1 MSEPRLTVALSND
14 FFKAFA
20 RLPEKAR
27 GKVATFISKFRANP
41 RGTGLNY
48 ERIEGGKDPFIRS
61 LRVDQDIRCIVRA
74 PDEGNTYVLLWI
86 DKHDDAYQWAR
97 RRTCHVN
104 RVSGALQ
111 VVDVEAA
118 EMAVGAETAGG
129 DAFAAAASADLASNA
144 SASKNGPAPTPAPQ
158 AAEAQAPARSAPSV
172 FIHCSDDQLMQLG
185 VPEALLPAVRAV
197 TSEES
202 LARLI
207 EWVPQDCVDGLI
219 LLADGKPIEAV
230 VEELE
235 RQRPAEIDPSDVA
248 AALET
253 PESQAQFLVITD
265 DDVLEAMLSAPLEC
279 WRVFLH
285 PSQRRLVERTWSG
298 PVRVLGGAGTGKTV
312 VAMHRARWLAQQL
325 IKSGAPGRVLFTTF
339 TRNLATDIR
348 ANLTKICS
356 PEQLQRIEVIPLDG
370 WVMNFLKSQGLQV
383 RVFNDEARKSCWSL
397 AMDVADTSLGLAE
410 RFYQEEWQEVV
421 LAQGCRSRDDYL
433 VARRVGRGTRLSR
446 EQRSRIWPVFD
457 AVRAEFR
464 QRGLWEPEEAKQ
476 IAADLLNQ
484 PERAPLYAAVV
495 VDEAQDLDLASF
507 SLLRALVGEA
517 RANDLFIVGD
527 PHQRIYGKP
536 VVLSR
541 CGIDIRGR
549 SKKLR
554 INYRTTEETR
564 AWATAVL
571 HGVDFDDLDG
581 GSESASDYRSL
592 LHGDA
597 PLVQGFED
605 PADEQRFL
613 VTTLRQLRDEQQSL
627 ASTCVTARTNK
638 AVEKLNGLL
647 KAEGFATRVINA
659 DESDDP
665 SDPALRLAT
674 MHRVKGLEFDQVFLP
689 ELDASQMPL
698 QVELNKRPD
707 QLSKDLFEQQERS
720 LLHVAATRAKKRVVV
735 SFSGKPSPFLCRG

>member
-1 MSEPRLTVALSND
+1 MSESRLTVALSND
-14 FFKAFA
+14 FFKAFG

-27 GKVATFISKFRANP
+27 GKVATFISKFRDNP
-41 RGTGLNY
+41 RSPGLNY

-61 LRVDQDIRCIVRA
+61 IRVDQDIRCIVRA
-74 PDEGNTYVLLWI
+74 PDEGDTYVLLWI
-86 DKHDDAYQWAR
+86 DKHDDAYHWAR

-118 EMAVGAETAGG
+118 EMAVGDAIAAAVSEALANQAPVPTSAET
-129 DAFAAAASADLASNA
+129 
-144 SASKNGPAPTPAPQ
+144 PALTPQ
-158 AAEAQAPARSAPSV
+158 ASV
-172 FIHCSDDQLMQLG
+172 QSGSLFAHCGDEQLMLLG

-197 TSEES
+197 TSEEALS
-202 LARLI
+202 RLI

-219 LLADGKPIEAV
+219 LLADGKAIDAV
-230 VEELE
+230 IEELE
-235 RQRPAEIDPSDVA
+235 RKRPAAIDPTDVA
-248 AALET
+248 AALTT
-253 PESQAQFLVITD
+253 PESKAEFMVITD
-265 DDVLEAMLSAPLEC
+265 DDVLEAMLSAPLER

-285 PSQRRLVERTWSG
+285 PSQRRLVVRNWSG
-298 PVRVLGGAGTGKTV
+298 AVRVLGGAGTGKTV
-312 VAMHRARWLAQQL
+312 VAMHRARWLAKEF
-325 IKSGAPGRVLFTTF
+325 IKTNTPGRVLFTTF

-356 PEQLQRIEVIPLDG
+356 PAELQRIEVTHLDG
-370 WVMNFLKSQGLQV
+370 WVMTYLKAQGLQV
-383 RVFNDEARKSCWSL
+383 RVFNDDARNSCWSL
-397 AMDVADTSLGLAE
+397 AMDVADTSLGLDE
-410 RFYQEEWQEVV
+410 RFYREEWKDVV
-421 LAQGCRSRDDYL
+421 LAQGCRSRDEYL
-433 VARRVGRGTRLSR
+433 VARRVGRGTRLNR
-446 EQRSRIWPVFD
+446 QQRAQIWPVFD

-476 IAADLLNQ
+476 IAADLLNRSG
-484 PERAPLYAAVV
+484 PPPLYTSVV

-507 SLLRALVGEA
+507 SLLRALVGEP
-517 RANDLFIVGD
+517 RTNDLFIVGD

-549 SKKLR
+549 ARKLR

-571 HGVDFDDLDG
+571 QGLDFDDLDG
-581 GSESASDYRSL
+581 GSDSASDYRSL
-592 LHGDA
+592 LHGDQ
-597 PLVQGFED
+597 PLVKGFED
-605 PADEQRFL
+605 PGEEQRFL
-613 VTTLRQLRDEQQSL
+613 VSTLRQLREEQQSL
-627 ASTCVTARTNK
+627 ASTCVAARTNR
-638 AVEKLNGLL
+638 AVEKLEALLNG
-647 KAEGFATRVINA
+647 EGFATRVIQA
-659 DESDDP
+659 EESDDP

-689 ELDASQMPL
+689 ALDASQMPL

-707 QLSKDLFEQQERS
+707 SLSKELFEQQERS

-735 SFSGKPSPFLCRG
+735 SYSGKASPFLNLKRLQPEGSQS

>member
-14 FFKAFA
+14 FFKAFG

-41 RGTGLNY
+41 RSPGLNY
-48 ERIEGGKDPFIRS
+48 ERIEGGKDPMIRS
-61 LRVDQDIRCIVRA
+61 IRVDQDIRCIVRA
-74 PDEGNTYVLLWI
+74 PDEGDTYVLLWI

-118 EMAVGAETAGG
+118 ELAVG
-129 DAFAAAASADLASNA
+129 DAIAAAVSEALASNTPA
-144 SASKNGPAPTPAPQ
+144 IQPAPEPAP
-158 AAEAQAPARSAPSV
+158 AAQTQPASLFAG
-172 FIHCSDDQLMQLG
+172 CSDDQLMVLG

-197 TSEES
+197 TSEEALS
-202 LARLI
+202 RLI

-219 LLADGKPIEAV
+219 LLADGKPIEV
-230 VEELE
+230 VIEELE
-235 RQRPAEIDPSDVA
+235 RQRPAAIDPTDVA

-253 PESQAQFLVITD
+253 PESKAEFLVITD
-265 DDVLEAMLSAPLEC
+265 DDVLEAMLSAPLER

-285 PSQRRLVERTWSG
+285 PSQRRLVERNWSG
-298 PVRVLGGAGTGKTV
+298 AVRVLGGAGTGKTV
-312 VAMHRARWLAQQL
+312 VAMHRARWLANEL
-325 IKSGAPGRVLFTTF
+325 IKTSSPGRVLFTTF

-348 ANLTKICS
+348 ASLTKICS
-356 PEQLQRIEVIPLDG
+356 PEELQRIEVIHLDG

-383 RVFNDEARKSCWSL
+383 RVFNDEARESCWSL
-397 AMDVADTSLGLAE
+397 AMDVADTSLGLDE
-410 RFYQEEWQEVV
+410 RFYREEWKDVV
-421 LAQGCRSRDDYL
+421 LAQGCRSRDEYL
-433 VARRVGRGTRLSR
+433 MARRVGRGTRLSR
-446 EQRSRIWPVFD
+446 PQRAQIWPVFD

-476 IAADLLNQ
+476 IAADLIQ
-484 PERAPLYAAVV
+484 KADGPPLYAAVV
-495 VDEAQDLDLASF
+495 VDEAQDLDVASF
-507 SLLRALVGEA
+507 SLLRALVGKP

-549 SKKLR
+549 ARKLR

-571 HGVDFDDLDG
+571 HGLDFDDLDG
-581 GSESASDYRSL
+581 GSDPASDYRSL
-592 LHGDA
+592 LHGDH

-605 PADEQRFL
+605 PAEEQRFL
-613 VTTLRQLRDEQQSL
+613 VSTLRQLRDEQQSL
-627 ASTCVTARTNK
+627 ASTCVAARTNK
-638 AVEKLNGLL
+638 AVEKLEALL
-647 KAEGFATRVINA
+647 KGEGFATRVINA
-659 DESDDP
+659 EESDDP

-689 ELDASQMPL
+689 GLDASQMPL
-698 QVELNKRPD
+698 QVEVNKRPD
-707 QLSKDLFEQQERS
+707 ALSRDLFEQQERS

-735 SFSGKPSPFLCRG
+735 SYSGKASPFIGRS

>member
-48 ERIEGGKDPFIRS
+48 EHIEGGKDPYIRS

-74 PDEGNTYVLLWI
+74 PDKGDTYVILWI

-118 EMAVGAETAGG
+118 EIAVG
-129 DAFAAAASADLASNA
+129 DAIAAAVSEALANNTPA
-144 SASKNGPAPTPAPQ
+144 AQVGPAPTQPAQ
-158 AAEAQAPARSAPSV
+158 AAKAQASASAV
-172 FIHCSDDQLMQLG
+172 ASLFAHCSDDQLMLLG

-197 TSEES
+197 TTEETLS
-202 LARLI
+202 RLI

-219 LLADGKPIEAV
+219 LLADGKAIEAV
-230 VEELE
+230 IEELE
-235 RQRPAEIDPSDVA
+235 RQRPVAIDPTDVA
-248 AALET
+248 AALDT
-253 PESQAQFLVITD
+253 PESKAEFLVITD
-265 DDVLEAMLSAPLEC
+265 DDVLEAMLSAPLER

-285 PSQRRLVERTWSG
+285 PSQRRLVERIWSG
-298 PVRVLGGAGTGKTV
+298 AVRVLGGAGTGKTV
-312 VAMHRARWLAQQL
+312 VAMHRTRWLAQQL
-325 IKSGAPGRVLFTTF
+325 IESGAPGRVLFTTF

-356 PEQLQRIEVIPLDG
+356 PEELQRIEVIHLDG

-383 RVFNDEARKSCWSL
+383 RVFNDEARDSCWSM

-410 RFYQEEWQEVV
+410 RFYKEEWKEVV

-446 EQRSRIWPVFD
+446 PQRAQIWPVFD

-476 IAADLLNQ
+476 IAADLIHKADR
-484 PERAPLYAAVV
+484 PPLYAAGV
-495 VDEAQDLDLASF
+495 VDEAQDFDVASF
-507 SLLRALVGEA
+507 SLLRALVGEP

-549 SKKLR
+549 SRKLR

-571 HGVDFDDLDG
+571 HGLDFDDLDG
-581 GSESASDYRSL
+581 GSDPASDYRSL
-592 LHGDA
+592 LHGDH

-605 PADEQRFL
+605 PAEEQRFL
-613 VTTLRQLRDEQQSL
+613 VNTLRQLRGEQQSL
-627 ASTCVTARTNK
+627 ASTCVAARTNK

-647 KAEGFATRVINA
+647 QGEGFTTRVINA
-659 DESDDP
+659 EESDDP

-674 MHRVKGLEFDQVFLP
+674 MHRVKGLEFDQIFLP
-689 ELDASQMPL
+689 ALDASQMPL

-707 QLSKDLFEQQERS
+707 ALSRELFEQQERS

-735 SFSGKPSPFLCRG
+735 SYSGKGSPFISRS

>member
-14 FFKAFA
+14 FFKAFG

-41 RGTGLNY
+41 RSPGLNY
-48 ERIEGGKDPFIRS
+48 ERIEGGKDPMIRS
-61 LRVDQDIRCIVRA
+61 IRVDQDIRCIVRA
-74 PDEGNTYVLLWI
+74 PDEGDTYVLLWI

-118 EMAVGAETAGG
+118 ELAVG
-129 DAFAAAASADLASNA
+129 DAIAAAVSEALASNTPA
-144 SASKNGPAPTPAPQ
+144 IQPAPEPAP
-158 AAEAQAPARSAPSV
+158 AAQTQPASLFAG
-172 FIHCSDDQLMQLG
+172 CSDDQLMVLG

-197 TSEES
+197 TSEEALS
-202 LARLI
+202 RLI

-219 LLADGKPIEAV
+219 LLADGKPIEV
-230 VEELE
+230 VIEELE
-235 RQRPAEIDPSDVA
+235 RQRPAAIDPTDVA

-253 PESQAQFLVITD
+253 PESKAEFLVITD
-265 DDVLEAMLSAPLEC
+265 DDVLEAMLSAPLER

-285 PSQRRLVERTWSG
+285 PSQRRLVERNWSG
-298 PVRVLGGAGTGKTV
+298 AVRVLGGAGTGKTV
-312 VAMHRARWLAQQL
+312 VAMHRARWLANEL
-325 IKSGAPGRVLFTTF
+325 IKTSSPGRVLFTTF

-348 ANLTKICS
+348 ASLTKICS
-356 PEQLQRIEVIPLDG
+356 PEELQRIEVIHLDG
-370 WVMNFLKSQGLQV
+370 WVMNFLKGQGLQV
-383 RVFNDEARKSCWSL
+383 RVFNDEARESCWSL
-397 AMDVADTSLGLAE
+397 AMDVADTSLGLDE
-410 RFYQEEWQEVV
+410 RFYREEWKDVV
-421 LAQGCRSRDDYL
+421 LAQGCRSRDEYL
-433 VARRVGRGTRLSR
+433 MARRVGRGTRLSR
-446 EQRSRIWPVFD
+446 PQRAQIWPVFD

-476 IAADLLNQ
+476 IAADLIQ
-484 PERAPLYAAVV
+484 KADGPPLYAAVV
-495 VDEAQDLDLASF
+495 VDEAQDLDVASF
-507 SLLRALVGEA
+507 SLLRALVGKP

-549 SKKLR
+549 ARKLR

-571 HGVDFDDLDG
+571 HGLDFDDLDG
-581 GSESASDYRSL
+581 GSDPASDYRSL
-592 LHGDA
+592 LHGDH

-605 PADEQRFL
+605 PAEEQRFL
-613 VTTLRQLRDEQQSL
+613 VSTLRQLRDEQQSL
-627 ASTCVTARTNK
+627 ASTCVAARTNK
-638 AVEKLNGLL
+638 AVEKLEALL
-647 KAEGFATRVINA
+647 KGEGFATRVINA
-659 DESDDP
+659 EESDDP

-689 ELDASQMPL
+689 GLDASQMPL
-698 QVELNKRPD
+698 QVEVNKRPD
-707 QLSKDLFEQQERS
+707 ALSRDLFEQQERS

-735 SFSGKPSPFLCRG
+735 SYSGKASPFIGRS

>member
-14 FFKAFA
+14 FFKAFG

-27 GKVATFISKFRANP
+27 GKVAAFISKFRANP
-41 RGTGLNY
+41 RSPGLNY

-61 LRVDQDIRCIVRA
+61 IRVDQDIRCIVRA
-74 PDEGNTYVLLWI
+74 PDEGDTYVLLWI

-118 EMAVGAETAGG
+118 ELAVG
-129 DAFAAAASADLASNA
+129 DAIAAAVSEALANQTPVVQ
-144 SASKNGPAPTPAPQ
+144 PAQEQ
-158 AAEAQAPARSAPSV
+158 AQVGSLFA
-172 FIHCSDDQLMQLG
+172 HCSDDQLMLLG

-197 TSEES
+197 TSEEALS
-202 LARLI
+202 RLI

-219 LLADGKPIEAV
+219 LLADGKAIEAV
-230 VEELE
+230 IEELE
-235 RQRPAEIDPSDVA
+235 RQRPAAIDPTDVA

-253 PESQAQFLVITD
+253 PESKAEFLVITT
-265 DDVLEAMLSAPLEC
+265 DDVLEAMLSAPLER

-285 PSQRRLVERTWSG
+285 PSQRRLVERQWSG
-298 PVRVLGGAGTGKTV
+298 AVRVLGGAGTGKTV
-312 VAMHRARWLAQQL
+312 VAMHRARWLAQER
-325 IKSGAPGRVLFTTF
+325 ISAGSPGRVLFTTY

-356 PEQLQRIEVIPLDG
+356 PEELQRIEVIHLDG
-370 WVMNFLKSQGLQV
+370 WVMTFLKGQGLQV
-383 RVFNDEARKSCWSL
+383 RVFNEEARDSCWSL
-397 AMDVADTSLGLAE
+397 AMDVADTSLGLDE
-410 RFYQEEWQEVV
+410 RFYREEWKDVV
-421 LAQGCRSRDDYL
+421 LAQGCRSRDEYL
-433 VARRVGRGTRLSR
+433 MARRVGRGTRLSR
-446 EQRSRIWPVFD
+446 SQRAQIWPVFD

-476 IAADLLNQ
+476 IAADLIHKANQ
-484 PERAPLYAAVV
+484 PPLYAAVV

-507 SLLRALVGEA
+507 SLLRALVGEP

-541 CGIDIRGR
+541 CGIDVRGR
-549 SKKLR
+549 ARKLR

-571 HGVDFDDLDG
+571 HGLDFDDLDG
-581 GSESASDYRSL
+581 GSDPASDYRSL
-592 LHGDA
+592 LHGDQ

-605 PADEQRFL
+605 PAEEQRFL
-613 VTTLRQLRDEQQSL
+613 VSTLRQLREEQQSL
-627 ASTCVTARTNK
+627 ASTCVAARTNK
-638 AVEKLNGLL
+638 AVEKLEALL
-647 KAEGFATRVINA
+647 KGEGFATRVIKA
-659 DESDDP
+659 EESDDP

-689 ELDASQMPL
+689 ALDASQMPL

-707 QLSKDLFEQQERS
+707 SLSRELFEQQERS

-735 SFSGKPSPFLCRG
+735 SYSGKASPFLRYA

>member
-14 FFKAFA
+14 FFKAFG

-41 RGTGLNY
+41 RSPGLNY

-61 LRVDQDIRCIVRA
+61 VRVDQDIRCIVRA
-74 PDEGNTYVLLWI
+74 PDTGDTYVLLWI
-86 DKHDDAYQWAR
+86 DKHDAAYQWAR

-118 EMAVGAETAGG
+118 EMAVG
-129 DAFAAAASADLASNA
+129 DAIAAAVSEVLANQAPVVQPAPSPSVAAPSASA
-144 SASKNGPAPTPAPQ
+144 T
-158 AAEAQAPARSAPSV
+158 AQAMVGSLFA
-172 FIHCSDDQLMQLG
+172 HCGDDQLMLLG
-185 VPEALLPAVRAV
+185 VPEALLPAVHAV
-197 TSEES
+197 TTEEALS
-202 LARLI
+202 RLI

-219 LLADGKPIEAV
+219 LLADGKPIEV
-230 VEELE
+230 VIEELE
-235 RQRPAEIDPSDVA
+235 RQRPAAIDPTDVA

-253 PESQAQFLVITD
+253 PESKSEFLVITD
-265 DDVLEAMLSAPLEC
+265 DDVLEAMLSAPLER

-285 PSQRRLVERTWSG
+285 PSQRRLVERQWSG
-298 PVRVLGGAGTGKTV
+298 AVRVLGGAGTGKTV
-312 VAMHRARWLAQQL
+312 VAMHRARWLANEL
-325 IKSGAPGRVLFTTF
+325 IKTSSPGRVLFTTF

-356 PEQLQRIEVIPLDG
+356 PEELQRIEVIHLDG
-370 WVMNFLKSQGLQV
+370 WVMTFLKGQGLQV
-383 RVFNDEARKSCWSL
+383 RVFNEEARDSCWSL
-397 AMDVADTSLGLAE
+397 AMDLADTSLGLDE
-410 RFYQEEWQEVV
+410 RFYREEWQDVV
-421 LAQGCRSRDDYL
+421 LAQGCRSRDEYL
-433 VARRVGRGTRLSR
+433 MARRVGRGTRLNR
-446 EQRSRIWPVFD
+446 QQRTQIWPVFD

-476 IAADLLNQ
+476 IAADLIHKADR
-484 PERAPLYAAVV
+484 PPLYAAVV
-495 VDEAQDLDLASF
+495 VDEAQDLDVASF
-507 SLLRALVGEA
+507 SLLRALVGEPH
-517 RANDLFIVGD
+517 ANDLFIVGD

-536 VVLSR
+536 VVLSQ
-541 CGIDIRGR
+541 CGINVRGR
-549 SKKLR
+549 ARKLR

-571 HGVDFDDLDG
+571 QGLDFDDLDG
-581 GSESASDYRSL
+581 GSDPSSDYRSL
-592 LHGDA
+592 LHGDQ

-605 PADEQRFL
+605 PGEEQRFL
-613 VTTLRQLRDEQQSL
+613 VSTLRQLREEQQSL
-627 ASTCVTARTNK
+627 ASTCVAARTNK
-638 AVEKLNGLL
+638 GVEKLEALL
-647 KAEGFATRVINA
+647 KGEGFATRVIKA
-659 DESDDP
+659 EESDDP

-689 ELDASQMPL
+689 ALDASQMPL

-707 QLSKDLFEQQERS
+707 ALSRELFEQQERS

-735 SFSGKPSPFLCRG
+735 SYSGKASPFIGRS

>member
-14 FFKAFA
+14 FFKAFG
-20 RLPEKAR
+20 RLPEKSR

-41 RGTGLNY
+41 RSSGLNY

-61 LRVDQDIRCIVRA
+61 IRVDQDIRCIVRA
-74 PDEGNTYVLLWI
+74 PDEGDTYVLLWI

-118 EMAVGAETAGG
+118 ELAVG
-129 DAFAAAASADLASNA
+129 DAIAAAVSEALAQQTPAAPQPPLSSAAASTVS
-144 SASKNGPAPTPAPQ
+144 
-158 AAEAQAPARSAPSV
+158 AQATAQVGSLFA
-172 FIHCSDDQLMQLG
+172 HCGDDQLMLLG

-197 TSEES
+197 TSEETLS
-202 LARLI
+202 RLI

-219 LLADGKPIEAV
+219 LLADGKPIEV
-230 VEELE
+230 VIEELE
-235 RQRPAEIDPSDVA
+235 RQRPSAIDPSDVA

-253 PESQAQFLVITD
+253 AESTAEFLVITD
-265 DDVLEAMLSAPLEC
+265 DDVLEAMLSAPLER

-285 PSQRRLVERTWSG
+285 PSQRRLVERQWG
-298 PVRVLGGAGTGKTV
+298 GAVRVLGGAGTGKTV
-312 VAMHRARWLAQQL
+312 VAMHRARWLANEL
-325 IKSGAPGRVLFTTF
+325 IKTSAPGRVLFTTF

-356 PEQLQRIEVIPLDG
+356 PEELQRIEVIHLDG
-370 WVMNFLKSQGLQV
+370 WVMNFLKGQGLQV
-383 RVFNDEARKSCWSL
+383 RVFNDEARDSCWSL
-397 AMDVADTSLGLAE
+397 AMDVADTSLGLDE
-410 RFYQEEWQEVV
+410 RFYREEWKDVV
-421 LAQGCRSRDDYL
+421 LAQACRSRDEYL
-433 VARRVGRGTRLSR
+433 MARRVGRGTRLSR
-446 EQRSRIWPVFD
+446 PQRAQIWPVFD

-476 IAADLLNQ
+476 IAADLIHKAAGS
-484 PERAPLYAAVV
+484 PHYAAVV
-495 VDEAQDLDLASF
+495 VDEAQDLDAATF
-507 SLLRALVGEA
+507 SLLRALVGEP

-541 CGIDIRGR
+541 CDIDIRGR
-549 SKKLR
+549 ARKLR

-571 HGVDFDDLDG
+571 HGLDFDDLDA
-581 GSESASDYRSL
+581 GSDPASDYRSL

-605 PADEQRFL
+605 PGEEQRFL
-613 VTTLRQLRDEQQSL
+613 VSTLRQLRDEQQSL
-627 ASTCVTARTNK
+627 ASTCVAARTNK

-647 KAEGFATRVINA
+647 QGEGFTTRVINA

-674 MHRVKGLEFDQVFLP
+674 MHRVKGLEFDQIFLP
-689 ELDASQMPL
+689 GLDASQMPL
-698 QVELNKRPD
+698 QVEVNKRPD
-707 QLSKDLFEQQERS
+707 ALSRELFEQQERS

-735 SFSGKPSPFLCRG
+735 SYSGKASPFINRS

>member
-1 MSEPRLTVALSND
+1 MSESRLTVALSND
-14 FFKAFA
+14 FFKAFG

-27 GKVATFISKFRANP
+27 GKVATFLSKFRANP
-41 RGTGLNY
+41 RSPGLNY
-48 ERIEGGKDPFIRS
+48 ERIEGGKDPMIRS
-61 LRVDQDIRCIVRA
+61 IRVDQDIRCIVRA
-74 PDEGNTYVLLWI
+74 PEQGDTYVLLWI

-118 EMAVGAETAGG
+118 EMAVHTEAAMG
-129 DAFAAAASADLASNA
+129 DAIAAAVSEALANT
-144 SASKNGPAPTPAPQ
+144 TPAPQ
-158 AAEAQAPARSAPSV
+158 VVPSPTPAAQASATASL
-172 FIHCSDDQLMQLG
+172 FAHCTDDQLMLLG

-197 TSEES
+197 TSEEA
-202 LARLI
+202 LTRLI

-219 LLADGKPIEAV
+219 LLADGKAIEAV
-230 VEELE
+230 IEELE
-235 RQRPAEIDPSDVA
+235 RQRPKAIDPNDVA
-248 AALET
+248 AALDT
-253 PESQAQFLVITD
+253 PESKAEFLVITD
-265 DDVLEAMLSAPLEC
+265 DDVLEAMLSAPLER

-285 PSQRRLVERTWSG
+285 PSQRRLVERNWSG
-298 PVRVLGGAGTGKTV
+298 AVRVLGGAGTGKTV
-312 VAMHRARWLAQQL
+312 VAMHRARWLAHQL
-325 IKSGAPGRVLFTTF
+325 LEAGTPGRVLFTTF

-356 PEQLQRIEVIPLDG
+356 PEELQRIEVIHLDG
-370 WVMNFLKSQGLQV
+370 WVMNLLKTQGLQV
-383 RVFNDEARKSCWSL
+383 RVFNDDARDSAWNL
-397 AMDVADTSLGLAE
+397 AMDVADTALGFDK
-410 RFYQEEWQEVV
+410 RFYQDEWKDVV

-433 VARRVGRGTRLSR
+433 MARRVGRGTRLNR
-446 EQRSRIWPVFD
+446 QQRAQIWPVFD

-476 IAADLLNQ
+476 IAADLIHRSGQ
-484 PERAPLYAAVV
+484 PPRFASVV

-507 SLLRALVGEA
+507 SLLRALVGEP

-541 CGIDIRGR
+541 SGIDIRGR
-549 SKKLR
+549 ARKLR

-571 HGVDFDDLDG
+571 HGLDFDDLDG
-581 GSESASDYRSL
+581 GSDASSDTRSL

-597 PLVQGFED
+597 PLVRGFED
-605 PADEQRFL
+605 PADEQQFL

-638 AVEKLNGLL
+638 AVEKLHGLL
-647 KAEGFATRVINA
+647 QSEGFATRVINA

-689 ELDASQMPL
+689 GLTADQIPLRPILDDC
-698 QVELNKRPD
+698 PD
-707 QLSKDLFEQQERS
+707 QLSKELFEQQERS

-735 SFSGKPSPFLCRG
+735 SFSGQPSPFIAAT

>member
-14 FFKAFA
+14 FFKAFG
-20 RLPEKAR
+20 RLPEKSR

-41 RGTGLNY
+41 RSSGLNY

-61 LRVDQDIRCIVRA
+61 IRVDQDIRCIVRA
-74 PDEGNTYVLLWI
+74 PDEGDTYVLLWI

-118 EMAVGAETAGG
+118 ELAVG
-129 DAFAAAASADLASNA
+129 DAIAAAVSEALARQTPAAPQPPLSSAAASTVS
-144 SASKNGPAPTPAPQ
+144 
-158 AAEAQAPARSAPSV
+158 AQATAQVGSLFA
-172 FIHCSDDQLMQLG
+172 HCGDDQLMLLG

-197 TSEES
+197 TSEETLS
-202 LARLI
+202 RLI

-219 LLADGKPIEAV
+219 LLADGKPIEV
-230 VEELE
+230 VIEELE
-235 RQRPAEIDPSDVA
+235 RQRPSAIDPSDVA

-253 PESQAQFLVITD
+253 AESKAEFLVITD
-265 DDVLEAMLSAPLEC
+265 DDVLEAMLSAPLER

-285 PSQRRLVERTWSG
+285 PSQRRLVERQWG
-298 PVRVLGGAGTGKTV
+298 GAVRVLGGAGTGKTV
-312 VAMHRARWLAQQL
+312 VAMHRARWLANEL
-325 IKSGAPGRVLFTTF
+325 IKTSAPGRVLFTTF

-356 PEQLQRIEVIPLDG
+356 PEELQRIEVIHLDG
-370 WVMNFLKSQGLQV
+370 WVMKFLKGQGLQV
-383 RVFNDEARKSCWSL
+383 RVFNEEARDSCWSL
-397 AMDVADTSLGLAE
+397 AMDVADTSLGLDE
-410 RFYQEEWQEVV
+410 RFYREEWKDVV
-421 LAQGCRSRDDYL
+421 LAQGCRSRDEYL
-433 VARRVGRGTRLSR
+433 MARRVGRGTRLSR
-446 EQRSRIWPVFD
+446 PQRAQIWPVFD

-476 IAADLLNQ
+476 IAADLIQ
-484 PERAPLYAAVV
+484 KAAGSPLYAAVV
-495 VDEAQDLDLASF
+495 VDEAQDLDVASF
-507 SLLRALVGEA
+507 SLLRALVGEP

-549 SKKLR
+549 ARKLR

-571 HGVDFDDLDG
+571 HGLDFDDLDG
-581 GSESASDYRSL
+581 GSDPASDYRSL
-592 LHGDA
+592 LHGDH
-597 PLVQGFED
+597 PLVEGFED
-605 PADEQRFL
+605 PGEEQRFL
-613 VTTLRQLRDEQQSL
+613 VSTLRQLRDEQQSL
-627 ASTCVTARTNK
+627 ASTCVAARTNK
-638 AVEKLNGLL
+638 AIEKLEALL
-647 KAEGFATRVINA
+647 KGEGFATRVINA
-659 DESDDP
+659 EESDDP

-689 ELDASQMPL
+689 GLDASQMPL
-698 QVELNKRPD
+698 QVEVNKRPD
-707 QLSKDLFEQQERS
+707 ALSRELFEQQERS

-735 SFSGKPSPFLCRG
+735 SYSGKASPFIGRS

>member
-14 FFKAFA
+14 FFKAFG

-41 RGTGLNY
+41 RSPGLNY
-48 ERIEGGKDPFIRS
+48 ERIEGGKDSFIRS
-61 LRVDQDIRCIVRA
+61 IRVDQDIRCIVRA
-74 PDEGNTYVLLWI
+74 PDEGDTYVLLWI

-118 EMAVGAETAGG
+118 EMAVG
-129 DAFAAAASADLASNA
+129 DAIAAAVSEALAN
-144 SASKNGPAPTPAPQ
+144 
-158 AAEAQAPARSAPSV
+158 QAPVDQRAQPQTHVDSLFA
-172 FIHCSDDQLMQLG
+172 HCSDDQLMLLG

-197 TSEES
+197 SSEEALS
-202 LARLI
+202 RLI

-219 LLADGKPIEAV
+219 LLADGKPIEV
-230 VEELE
+230 VIEELE
-235 RQRPAEIDPSDVA
+235 RQRPAAIDTSDVA

-253 PESQAQFLVITD
+253 PESRAEFLVITD
-265 DDVLEAMLSAPLEC
+265 DDVLEAMLSAPLER

-285 PSQRRLVERTWSG
+285 PSQRRLVERQWNG
-298 PVRVLGGAGTGKTV
+298 AVRVLGGAGTGKTV
-312 VAMHRARWLAQQL
+312 VAMHRARWLANEM
-325 IKSGAPGRVLFTTF
+325 IKTSAPGRVLFTTF

-356 PEQLQRIEVIPLDG
+356 PEELQRIEVIHLDG
-370 WVMNFLKSQGLQV
+370 WVMKFLKAQGLQV
-383 RVFNDEARKSCWSL
+383 RVFNEEARDSCWSL
-397 AMDVADTSLGLAE
+397 AMDLADTSLGLDK
-410 RFYQEEWQEVV
+410 RFYQEEWKDVV
-421 LAQGCRSRDDYL
+421 LAQGCRSRDEYL
-433 VARRVGRGTRLSR
+433 MARRVGRGTRLSR
-446 EQRSRIWPVFD
+446 PQRAQIWPVFD

-476 IAADLLNQ
+476 IATDLIHKS
-484 PERAPLYAAVV
+484 AGSPLYTAVV
-495 VDEAQDLDLASF
+495 VDEAQDLDAASF
-507 SLLRALVGEA
+507 SLLRALVGDP
-517 RANDLFIVGD
+517 RPNDLFIVGD

-549 SKKLR
+549 ARKLR

-571 HGVDFDDLDG
+571 HGLDFDDLDG
-581 GSESASDYRSL
+581 GMDQTTDYRSL
-592 LHGDA
+592 LHGDL
-597 PLVQGFED
+597 PLVKGFED
-605 PADEQRFL
+605 PAEEQRFL
-613 VTTLRQLRDEQQSL
+613 SDTLRQLQQEQGTL
-627 ASTCVTARTNK
+627 AATCVTARTK
-638 AVEKLNGLL
+638 RGVEDLNTALQQ
-647 KAEGFATRVINA
+647 AGFSTRVINK

-674 MHRVKGLEFDQVFLP
+674 MHRVKGLEFDQMFIPGLDQAQMP
-689 ELDASQMPL
+689 YRFELDQ
-698 QVELNKRPD
+698 RPD
-707 QLSKDLFEQQERS
+707 QVSRELFEQQERS

-735 SFSGKPSPFLCRG
+735 TYSG

>member
-14 FFKAFA
+14 FFKAYG

-27 GKVATFISKFRANP
+27 SKVATFISKFRANP
-41 RGTGLNY
+41 RSPGLNY

-74 PDEGNTYVLLWI
+74 PDGGDTYVLLWI

-118 EMAVGAETAGG
+118 EAAVG
-129 DAFAAAASADLASNA
+129 DAIAAAVSEALASN
-144 SASKNGPAPTPAPQ
+144 TPATQ
-158 AAEAQAPARSAPSV
+158 VGSAPIPLPLSEAAQSPTSPAASL
-172 FIHCSDDQLMQLG
+172 FAHCSDDQLMLLG

-197 TSEES
+197 TSEEALS
-202 LARLI
+202 RLI

-219 LLADGKPIEAV
+219 LLADGKAIEAV
-230 VEELE
+230 IEELE
-235 RQRPAEIDPSDVA
+235 RQRPVAVDPTDVA
-248 AALET
+248 AALDT
-253 PESQAQFLVITD
+253 PESRAEFLVITD
-265 DDVLEAMLSAPLEC
+265 DDVLEAMLSAPLER

-285 PSQRRLVERTWSG
+285 SSQRRLVERTWSG
-298 PVRVLGGAGTGKTV
+298 AVRVLGGAGTGKTV

-325 IKSGAPGRVLFTTF
+325 IESGGSERVLFTTF

-348 ANLTKICS
+348 ANLTKICD
-356 PEQLQRIEVIPLDG
+356 PEQLQRIEVIHLDG
-370 WVMNFLKSQGLQV
+370 WVMTFLKSQGLQV
-383 RVFNDEARKSCWSL
+383 RVFNEETRESCWSM
-397 AMDVADTSLGLAE
+397 AMEMADTTLGLAE
-410 RFYQEEWQEVV
+410 RFYQEEWKDVV

-433 VARRVGRGTRLSR
+433 VARRVGRGTRLNR
-446 EQRSRIWPVFD
+446 DQRNRIWPVFD

-476 IAADLLNQ
+476 IAADLLTQ
-484 PERAPLYAAVV
+484 AGRAALYAAVV
-495 VDEAQDLDLASF
+495 VDEAQDLDLVSF
-507 SLLRALVGEA
+507 SLLRALVGEPH
-517 RANDLFIVGD
+517 ANDLFIVGD

-536 VVLSR
+536 VVLGRS
-541 CGIDIRGR
+541 GIDIRGR

-581 GSESASDYRSL
+581 GSDQTSDYRSL

-597 PLVQGFED
+597 PLVQGFAD

-627 ASTCVTARTNK
+627 ASTCVTARTKK
-638 AVEKLNGLL
+638 AVDKLEGWL

-689 ELDASQMPL
+689 GLDASQMPL
-698 QVELNKRPD
+698 QFELNKRPD
-707 QLSKDLFEQQERS
+707 PLSKDLFEQQERS

-735 SFSGKPSPFLCRG
+735 SFSGKPSPFLRPA

>member
-14 FFKAFA
+14 FFKAFG
-20 RLPEKAR
+20 RLPEKAQ
-27 GKVATFISKFRANP
+27 GKVATFISKFRDNP
-41 RGTGLNY
+41 RRPGLNY

-61 LRVDQDIRCIVRA
+61 VRVDQDIRCIVRA
-74 PDEGNTYVLLWI
+74 PDTGDTYVLLWI

-118 EMAVGAETAGG
+118 ELAVG
-129 DAFAAAASADLASNA
+129 DAIAAAVSEALATQP
-144 SASKNGPAPTPAPQ
+144 PAAQSTPKTSPLAT
-158 AAEAQAPARSAPSV
+158 AQPESPSL
-172 FIHCSDDQLMQLG
+172 FCHCSPDQLMLLG

-197 TSEES
+197 TSEEALS
-202 LARLI
+202 RLI

-230 VEELE
+230 IEELE
-235 RQRPAEIDPSDVA
+235 RQRPAAIDPTDVA

-253 PESQAQFLVITD
+253 PESKAEFLVITD
-265 DDVLEAMLSAPLEC
+265 DDVLEAMLSAPLER

-285 PSQRRLVERTWSG
+285 PSQRRLVERQWSG
-298 PVRVLGGAGTGKTV
+298 AVRVLGGAGTGKTV
-312 VAMHRARWLAQQL
+312 VAMHRARWLANQL
-325 IKSGAPGRVLFTTF
+325 VQSNAPGRVLFTTF

-356 PEQLQRIEVIPLDG
+356 PEELQRIEVIHLDG
-370 WVMNFLKSQGLQV
+370 WVMTFLKGQGLQV
-383 RVFNDEARKSCWSL
+383 RVFNEEARNSCWSL
-397 AMDVADTSLGLAE
+397 AMDVADTSLGLDE
-410 RFYQEEWQEVV
+410 RFYREEWKDVV
-421 LAQGCRSRDDYL
+421 LAQGCRSHDEYL
-433 VARRVGRGTRLSR
+433 MARRVGRGTRLSR
-446 EQRSRIWPVFD
+446 PQRSQIWPVFD

-476 IAADLLNQ
+476 IAADLIHKADG
-484 PERAPLYAAVV
+484 PPLYAAVI
-495 VDEAQDLDLASF
+495 VDEAQDLDVASF
-507 SLLRALVGEA
+507 SLLRALVGEP
-517 RANDLFIVGD
+517 RTNDLFIVGD

-549 SKKLR
+549 SRKLR

-571 HGVDFDDLDG
+571 HGLDFDDLDG
-581 GSESASDYRSL
+581 GHDPASDTRSL
-592 LHGDA
+592 LHGDH

-605 PADEQRFL
+605 PGEEQRFL
-613 VTTLRQLRDEQQSL
+613 VSTLRQLRDEQQSL
-627 ASTCVTARTNK
+627 ASTCVAARTNM
-638 AVEKLNGLL
+638 AVEKLEALL
-647 KAEGFATRVINA
+647 QGEGFATRVIKA
-659 DESDDP
+659 EESDDP

-689 ELDASQMPL
+689 ALDASQMPL

-707 QLSKDLFEQQERS
+707 ALSRELFEQQERS

-735 SFSGKPSPFLCRG
+735 SYSGKASPFLGEH

>member
-1 MSEPRLTVALSND
+1 
-14 FFKAFA
+14 
-20 RLPEKAR
+20 
-27 GKVATFISKFRANP
+27 
-41 RGTGLNY
+41 
-48 ERIEGGKDPFIRS
+48 
-61 LRVDQDIRCIVRA
+61 VRA
-74 PDEGNTYVLLWI
+74 PDEGNTYVILWI

-118 EMAVGAETAGG
+118 EMAVGAETAVG
-129 DAFAAAASADLASNA
+129 DAIAAAVSEALANKA
-144 SASKNGPAPTPAPQ
+144 ATPQVGAAPTPAAQ
-158 AAEAQAPARSAPSV
+158 AAGAQALPSSAASL
-172 FIHCSDDQLMQLG
+172 FAHCSDDQLMLLG

-197 TSEES
+197 TSEEALS
-202 LARLI
+202 RLI

-219 LLADGKPIEAV
+219 LLADGKAIEAV
-230 VEELE
+230 IEELE
-235 RQRPAEIDPSDVA
+235 RQRPAAIDPTDVA
-248 AALET
+248 AALDT
-253 PESQAQFLVITD
+253 PESKAEFLVITD
-265 DDVLEAMLSAPLEC
+265 DDELEAMLSAPLER

-383 RVFNDEARKSCWSL
+383 RV
-397 AMDVADTSLGLAE
+397 
-410 RFYQEEWQEVV
+410 
-421 LAQGCRSRDDYL
+421 
-433 VARRVGRGTRLSR
+433 
-446 EQRSRIWPVFD
+446 
-457 AVRAEFR
+457 
-464 QRGLWEPEEAKQ
+464 
-476 IAADLLNQ
+476 
-484 PERAPLYAAVV
+484 
-495 VDEAQDLDLASF
+495 
-507 SLLRALVGEA
+507 
-517 RANDLFIVGD
+517 
-527 PHQRIYGKP
+527 
-536 VVLSR
+536 
-541 CGIDIRGR
+541 
-549 SKKLR
+549 
-554 INYRTTEETR
+554 
-564 AWATAVL
+564 
-571 HGVDFDDLDG
+571 
-581 GSESASDYRSL
+581 
-592 LHGDA
+592 
-597 PLVQGFED
+597 
-605 PADEQRFL
+605 
-613 VTTLRQLRDEQQSL
+613 
-627 ASTCVTARTNK
+627 
-638 AVEKLNGLL
+638 
-647 KAEGFATRVINA
+647 INA

-735 SFSGKPSPFLCRG
+735 SFSGKPSPFLRPA

>member
-1 MSEPRLTVALSND
+1 ML
-14 FFKAFA
+14 
-20 RLPEKAR
+20 
-27 GKVATFISKFRANP
+27 
-41 RGTGLNY
+41 
-48 ERIEGGKDPFIRS
+48 
-61 LRVDQDIRCIVRA
+61 
-74 PDEGNTYVLLWI
+74 
-86 DKHDDAYQWAR
+86 
-97 RRTCHVN
+97 
-104 RVSGALQ
+104 
-111 VVDVEAA
+111 
-118 EMAVGAETAGG
+118 
-129 DAFAAAASADLASNA
+129 
-144 SASKNGPAPTPAPQ
+144 
-158 AAEAQAPARSAPSV
+158 
-172 FIHCSDDQLMQLG
+172 LG

-197 TSEES
+197 SSDEALS
-202 LARLI
+202 RLI

-219 LLADGKPIEAV
+219 LLAEGKPIEAV
-230 VEELE
+230 IEELE
-235 RQRPAEIDPSDVA
+235 RQRPADIDPTDVA

-265 DDVLEAMLSAPLEC
+265 DDVLEAMLSAPLER

-285 PSQRRLVERTWSG
+285 PSQRRLVERHWSG
-298 PVRVLGGAGTGKTV
+298 AVRVLGGAGTGKTV

-325 IKSGAPGRVLFTTF
+325 IASGATGRVLFTTF

-356 PEQLQRIEVIPLDG
+356 PEQLQRLEVIHLDG

-383 RVFNDEARKSCWSL
+383 RVFNDEARDSCWSL
-397 AMDVADTSLGLAE
+397 AMDMADTALGYSD
-410 RFYQEEWQEVV
+410 RFYREEWKEVV

-433 VARRVGRGTRLSR
+433 MARRVGRGTRLNR

-476 IAADLLNQ
+476 IATDLLDRSEQ
-484 PERAPLYAAVV
+484 PPLYAAVV
-495 VDEAQDLDLASF
+495 VDEAQDLDGASF
-507 SLLRALVGEA
+507 LLLRALVGEP

-536 VVLSR
+536 LVLSR

-549 SKKLR
+549 ARKLR

-564 AWATAVL
+564 AWATAIL
-571 HGVDFDDLDG
+571 QDLDFDDLDG
-581 GSESASDYRSL
+581 GSDPASDYRSL
-592 LHGDA
+592 LHGDH

-613 VTTLRQLRDEQQSL
+613 VSTLRQLRDEQQSL
-627 ASTCVTARTNK
+627 ASTCVTARTK
-638 AVEKLNGLL
+638 RAVEKLDGLL

-689 ELDASQMPL
+689 GLTADQLPLRRVLDDC
-698 QVELNKRPD
+698 PD
-707 QLSKDLFEQQERS
+707 QLSKEQFEQPERS
-720 LLHVAATRAKKRVVV
+720 RLHVAATRAKTRVVV
-735 SFSGKPSPFLCRG
+735 SFSGQPSPFLGRP

>member
-1 MSEPRLTVALSND
+1 MSVPRLTVALSND
-14 FFKAFA
+14 FFKAFG

-41 RGTGLNY
+41 RSPGLNY

-61 LRVDQDIRCIVRA
+61 IRVDQDIRCIVRA
-74 PDEGNTYVLLWI
+74 PDTGDTYVLLWI

-118 EMAVGAETAGG
+118 ELAVG
-129 DAFAAAASADLASNA
+129 DAIAAAVSEALANQVP
-144 SASKNGPAPTPAPQ
+144 PAQTTPDTTPAST
-158 AAEAQAPARSAPSV
+158 AQPESPSL
-172 FIHCSDDQLMQLG
+172 FCPCSDDQLMLLG

-197 TSEES
+197 SSEEALS
-202 LARLI
+202 RLI

-230 VEELE
+230 IEELE
-235 RQRPAEIDPSDVA
+235 RQRPAAIDPTDVA

-253 PESQAQFLVITD
+253 PESKAEFLVITD
-265 DDVLEAMLSAPLEC
+265 DDVLEAMLSAPLER

-285 PSQRRLVERTWSG
+285 PSQRRLVERQWSG
-298 PVRVLGGAGTGKTV
+298 AVRVLGGAGTGKTV
-312 VAMHRARWLAQQL
+312 VAMHRARWLANQL
-325 IKSGAPGRVLFTTF
+325 IQSNAPGRVLFTTF

-348 ANLTKICS
+348 SNLTKICS
-356 PEQLQRIEVIPLDG
+356 PEELQRIEVIHLDG
-370 WVMNFLKSQGLQV
+370 WVMTFLKGQGLQV
-383 RVFNDEARKSCWSL
+383 RVFNDEARDSCWSL
-397 AMDVADTSLGLAE
+397 AMDVADTSLGLDV
-410 RFYQEEWQEVV
+410 RFYREEWKDVV
-421 LAQGCRSRDDYL
+421 LAQGCRSRDEYL
-433 VARRVGRGTRLSR
+433 MARRVGRGTRLSR
-446 EQRSRIWPVFD
+446 PQRAQIWPVFD
-457 AVRAEFR
+457 ALRAEFR
-464 QRGLWEPEEAKQ
+464 LRGLWEPEEAKQ
-476 IAADLLNQ
+476 IAADLIKKANQ
-484 PERAPLYAAVV
+484 APLYAAVV
-495 VDEAQDLDLASF
+495 VDEAQDLDVASF
-507 SLLRALVGEA
+507 SLLRGLVGEP

-536 VVLSR
+536 LVLSR

-549 SKKLR
+549 AHKLR

-571 HGVDFDDLDG
+571 HGLDFDDLDG
-581 GSESASDYRSL
+581 GNDPASDYRSL
-592 LHGDA
+592 LHGDH
-597 PLVQGFED
+597 PLVQGFDD
-605 PADEQRFL
+605 PGEEQRFL
-613 VTTLRQLRDEQQSL
+613 VSTLRQLREEQQSL
-627 ASTCVTARTNK
+627 ASTCVAARTNK
-638 AVEKLNGLL
+638 AVERLEALL
-647 KAEGFATRVINA
+647 KGEGFATRVIKPE
-659 DESDDP
+659 ESDDP

-689 ELDASQMPL
+689 ALDASQMPL

-707 QLSKDLFEQQERS
+707 ALSRELFEQQERS

-735 SFSGKPSPFLCRG
+735 SYSGKASPFISRS